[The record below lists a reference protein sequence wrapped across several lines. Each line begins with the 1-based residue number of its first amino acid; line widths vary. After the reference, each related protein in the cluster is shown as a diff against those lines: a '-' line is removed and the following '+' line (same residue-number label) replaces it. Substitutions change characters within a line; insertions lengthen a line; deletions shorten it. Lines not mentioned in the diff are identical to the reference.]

1 MAEVGEGASFEN
13 WRESANYCH
22 LSNLDRADWAWEFL
36 RRHPDC
42 PSFLTIPT
50 SRQLLRSAPPL
61 NLVTLEE
68 ELDQGLSWGLRFRRH
83 VVLAGLRLFGLLAR
97 RLPHLYPA
105 GRGIPRRFRR

>member
-1 MAEVGEGASFEN
+1 MTETGEGTSSEGWRDGASY
-13 WRESANYCH
+13 RQ

-50 SRQLLRSAPPL
+50 SRQLLRAAPPV

-68 ELDQGLSWGLRFRRH
+68 ELDQGLSWGLRFRRRL
-83 VVLAGLRLFGLLAR
+83 VLAGLRLFGLLAR
-97 RLPHLYPA
+97 RLPCQHPA
-105 GRGIPRRFRR
+105 RRGIPRRFRR